1 MRRAKNRR
9 MRFINSVRILSILCF
24 VSFLLLTSCSHK
36 ARVTPASFVRDDHF
50 SYMKDQDGR
59 WFIVTINA
67 KDLDAA
73 IKKIQPGPASVDK
86 LNLWIV
92 TPLGKSPA
100 N

>member
-9 MRFINSVRILSILCF
+9 MRFINSVRILPILCF
-24 VSFLLLTSCSHK
+24 VFLLLTSCSHK
-36 ARVTPASFVRDDHF
+36 VPVTTASFVRDEHF
-50 SYMKDQDGR
+50 SYLKDQDGR
-59 WFIVTINA
+59 WYIVTMNA

-73 IKKIQPGPASVDK
+73 IKKIHPGPASVDK